1 MQEVNL
7 VNVYIMGKKYAVPDS
22 LTIMDAMEH
31 AGYELKRGCGCR
43 AGFCGACSTVYRLG
57 DGHELY
63 VGLACQTKVEPE
75 MYLAQL
81 PFYPARKAYY
91 DLEEIRP
98 SVADFAVLYPEVF
111 KCLGCNSC
119 TKVCP
124 QDLNVMQYVAYLQ
137 RGDFTSAANE
147 SFDCLMCG
155 LCVSRCPVNIVHYQA
170 AILGRRLHSRYLVPA
185 AGHLQQR
192 IKEVEEGKWDE
203 KVEELIKADTSQL
216 KEMYNQ
222 REIEK

>member
-1 MQEVNL
+1 MQEENM
-7 VNVYIMGKKYAVPDS
+7 VNVYIMGKQYSVPEA
-22 LTIMDAMEH
+22 LTIMDAMEY
-31 AGYELKRGCGCR
+31 AGYYLKRGCGCR
-43 AGFCGACSTVYRLG
+43 AGFCGACATVYRLG

-75 MYLAQL
+75 MYLAQI
-81 PFYPARKAYY
+81 PFYPARKALYN
-91 DLEEIRP
+91 LEDIKP
-98 SVADFAVLYPEVF
+98 SVADFAVLYPEIY

-124 QDLNVMQYVAYLQ
+124 QDINVMQYISYLQ
-137 RGDFTSAANE
+137 RGDFSRAADE

-155 LCVSRCPVNIVHYQA
+155 LCTSRCPANIVQYQA
-170 AILGRRLHSRYLVPA
+170 ALLSRRLHARYLVSPA
-185 AGHLQQR
+185 PHLHQR
-192 IKEVEEGKWDE
+192 IGEIEEGKWDGEIE
-203 KVEELIKADTSQL
+203 KLVKAETSEL